1 MMAKCHYCKVGN
13 MAPGFV
19 TSASALGS
27 LTMVV
32 KGVPADVCGDCGEG
46 RYSWEVVKRLGEMTD
61 AAREAGAEVVIRWY
75 DADKAVRGGAGVT
88 IFDARNFVG
97 DKSMRWGARP
107 LSGIPGYGSQA
118 LTLSAYPMNDERQC
132 FLCKN
137 DALKPGVTD
146 TSLTRG
152 DVAMVVKGVP
162 AQVCTNCGEPYLERS
177 VYERLKA
184 EFNAAEMAGVEFM
197 ARRYAAVGQAAM
209 KGSAAHVSGV
219 G

>member
-1 MMAKCHYCKVGN
+1 MTKCLYCKVGD

-19 TSASALGS
+19 TSASALRS

-46 RYSWEVVKRLGEMTD
+46 WYSREVVKRLEEMTA
-61 AAREAGAEVVIRWY
+61 AAREAGVEVVIRRY
-75 DADKAVRGGAGVT
+75 DVDKPVIGGAGVT
-88 IFDARNFVG
+88 IFDPRNVVG
-97 DKSMRWGARP
+97 GKSMRWGAMP

-118 LTLSAYPMNDERQC
+118 LTLSDYPVNDERSC

-137 DALKPGVTD
+137 DALRPGVTD

-152 DVAMVVKGVP
+152 EVVMVVKGVP
-162 AQVCTNCGEPYLERS
+162 AQVCTNCREAYLERA
-177 VYERLKA
+177 VYEQLKA
-184 EFNAAEMAGVEFM
+184 EFKAAEKAGVEFV
-197 ARRYAAVGQAAM
+197 ARRYAAVGQAAV
-209 KGSAAHVSGV
+209 KGSAVEASGV

>member
-1 MMAKCHYCKVGN
+1 MTKCHYCKVGD

-19 TSASALGS
+19 TSADALES

-46 RYSWEVVKRLGEMTD
+46 WYSWDVVKRLGEMTD
-61 AAREAGAEVVIRWY
+61 AAREAGVEVVIRRY
-75 DADKAVRGGAGVT
+75 EAGKPVRG
-88 IFDARNFVG
+88 
-97 DKSMRWGARP
+97 RP
-107 LSGIPGYGSQA
+107 RAVNGSVDGGSQA
-118 LTLSAYPMNDERQC
+118 IVLSNYPVNDERSC

-152 DVAMVVKGVP
+152 DVVMVVKGVP
-162 AQVCTNCGEPYLERS
+162 SQVCTNCGEAYLERA

-184 EFNAAEMAGVEFM
+184 EFKAAEMAGVEFM
-197 ARRYAAVGQAAM
+197 ARRYAALQASV
-209 KGSAAHVSGV
+209 KGSAAQASRAG
-219 G
+219 

>member
-1 MMAKCHYCKVGN
+1 MTKCHYCKVGD

-19 TSASALGS
+19 TSADALGS

-46 RYSWEVVKRLGEMTD
+46 WYSWDVVKRLGEMTD
-61 AAREAGAEVVIRWY
+61 AAREAGVEVVIRRY
-75 DADKAVRGGAGVT
+75 DEDRSVRQ
-88 IFDARNFVG
+88 
-97 DKSMRWGARP
+97 GARAVNGSAP
-107 LSGIPGYGSQA
+107 SGSQA
-118 LTLSAYPMNDERQC
+118 IVLSNYPVNDERRC

-137 DALKPGVTD
+137 DALRPGVTD

-162 AQVCTNCGEPYLERS
+162 AQVCTNCGEAYLDRT
-177 VYERLKA
+177 VYEQLRA
-184 EFNAAEMAGVEFM
+184 EFKADETAGVEFM
-197 ARRYAAVGQAAM
+197 ARRYAATQASVKVSKAQ
-209 KGSAAHVSGV
+209 ASGV

>member
-1 MMAKCHYCKVGN
+1 MTKCHYCKVGD

-19 TSASALGS
+19 SSADALGS

-46 RYSWEVVKRLGEMTD
+46 QYSMDVVKRLEEID
-61 AAREAGAEVVIRWY
+61 EAAREAGAEVVIRRY
-75 DADKAVRGGAGVT
+75 DADKPVRQ
-88 IFDARNFVG
+88 
-97 DKSMRWGARP
+97 GARAAN
-107 LSGIPGYGSQA
+107 GRANGGSQA
-118 LTLSAYPMNDERQC
+118 IVVSDYPVSDERHC

-137 DALKPGVTD
+137 DELRSGITD

-162 AQVCTNCGEPYLERS
+162 AQVCTNCGEAYLERA

-184 EFNAAEMAGVEFM
+184 EFKAAETAGVEFM
-197 ARRYAAVGQAAM
+197 ARRYAATQA
-209 KGSAAHVSGV
+209 SAKVSKAQASRAG
-219 G
+219 

>member
-1 MMAKCHYCKVGN
+1 MTKCHYCKVGD
-13 MAPGFV
+13 MALGFV
-19 TSASALGS
+19 TSVSALGS

-46 RYSWEVVKRLGEMTD
+46 WYSWDVVKRLGKMTD
-61 AAREAGAEVVIRWY
+61 AAREAGVEVVIRRY
-75 DADKAVRGGAGVT
+75 DE
-88 IFDARNFVG
+88 
-97 DKSMRWGARP
+97 DKSVRQGARAVNGTVAG
-107 LSGIPGYGSQA
+107 SSQA
-118 LTLSAYPMNDERQC
+118 ITLSDYPVSDERRC

-137 DALKPGVTD
+137 DALRPGVTD

-162 AQVCTNCGEPYLERS
+162 AQVCTNCGEAYLERA

-184 EFNAAEMAGVEFM
+184 EFKAAETAGVEFM
-197 ARRYAAVGQAAM
+197 ARRYAGAAQASV
-209 KGSAAHVSGV
+209 KGSAAQASGV